1 MSLSTALKNSVL
13 LLLIILILHFLL
25 KNALVDAS
33 RAVQSYKNSTPYDDE
48 PEEELA
54 EAFQSELTHV
64 EQQPNLN
71 PKTCNMSDIEPTPV
85 KRCKDGAE
93 QDNDLFEYVFGDT
106 HDDKIRP
113 AKLDKDVCSALTGNE
128 ASTPVVSKKSAR
140 DTKSGHGDVMGNLI
154 VGDYKDEK
162 GLNGGEVFD
171 GLYGFDGNSST
182 FEEL

>member
-1 MSLSTALKNSVL
+1 MSLSVALKNSVL

-33 RAVQSYKNSTPYDDE
+33 RVVQRFKDSKL
-48 PEEELA
+48 EEE
-54 EAFQSELTHV
+54 FQSELTQDQ
-64 EQQPNLN
+64 EAPN

-113 AKLDKDVCSALTGNE
+113 AKLDKDACSAVPGNE
-128 ASTPVVSKKSAR
+128 IADVREPVVAKKSAR

-171 GLYGFDGNSST
+171 GLFGFDGNTSS
-182 FEEL
+182 FQEL